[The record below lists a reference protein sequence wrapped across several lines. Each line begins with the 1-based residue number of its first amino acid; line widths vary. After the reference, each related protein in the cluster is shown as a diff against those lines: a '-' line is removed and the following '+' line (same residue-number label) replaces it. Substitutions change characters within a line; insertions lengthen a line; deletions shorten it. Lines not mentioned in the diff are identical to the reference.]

1 MYRKACLLINANVCS
16 TRAGI
21 PLPPN
26 FEHIPLNKIHRDKL
40 SALGVEYQ
48 HIAQR
53 ASAQEESQLEE

>member
-1 MYRKACLLINANVCS
+1 MATMLSAEIRANRIR

-26 FEHIPLNKIHRDKL
+26 FNNIPLNKIHRDKL
-40 SALGVEYQ
+40 AALGVEYE

-53 ASAQEESQLEE
+53 AGAQEDSQREE

>member
-1 MYRKACLLINANVCS
+1 MITLQRHNTNMHF

-26 FEHIPLNKIHRDKL
+26 FNNIPLNKIHRDKL
-40 SALGVEYQ
+40 AALGVEYE

-53 ASAQEESQLEE
+53 AGAQEESQLEE